1 MTFFKDN
8 SYTIVKMMLYQFG
21 MTLMGMITA
30 LAAVSSKNNAL
41 LLLVSLY
48 SSILYLALLY
58 MMTWD
63 LGGKDHIRAD
73 AGIVKADRY
82 AGLKLSLWA
91 NLPNFLVTLFIGI
104 GYLFGE
110 VLGAAP
116 WAQTMFGI
124 AHTFGLV
131 AQSMYYGIIE
141 LLIPSATTVA
151 TSGAYLVAYA
161 LTPLPAIAICTFG
174 YLMGYHDRRLFG
186 FMGKKNSK

>member
-30 LAAVSSKNNAL
+30 LAAVSSKNNSL

-48 SSILYLALLY
+48 AAGLYLVLLY

-73 AGIVKADRY
+73 AGIITGDRFS
-82 AGLKLSLWA
+82 GLKLSLWA
-91 NLPNFLVTLFIGI
+91 NLPNFIVFLCIAV
-104 GYLFGE
+104 GYIFGE
-110 VLGAAP
+110 AIGAAP
-116 WAQTMFGI
+116 WAQAMFGI
-124 AHTFGLV
+124 AHTVGLV
-131 AQSMYYGIIE
+131 TQSMYYGIIE
-141 LLIPSATTVA
+141 LLIPSATTAA

-161 LTPLPAIAICTFG
+161 LTPLPAIATCTFG
-174 YLMGYHDRRLFG
+174 YLMGYHDRRIFG
-186 FMGKKNSK
+186 FMGQKNSK